1 MTVIV
6 GIQNSTTEQTTC
18 KLLIFVILKFRK
30 QFLVGTLLFIKT
42 FDRFQD
48 ECIYNFFVII
58 PIQTALAEIL
68 SFPNIPVS
76 VSLNEYVEIAKLYST
91 AKSGSFINGT
101 LDGIVNQLKKEGKLT
116 KNCYLCPYSRN

>member
-6 GIQNSTTEQTTC
+6 RIQNGATEQTTC

-30 QFLVGTLLFIKT
+30 QFLVGTLLFIKA
-42 FDRFQD
+42 FDCFQD
-48 ECIYNFFVII
+48 ERVYNFFIII
-58 PIQTALAEIL
+58 PVQTLVFQYL
-68 SFPNIPVS
+68 VS

-116 KNCYLCPYSRN
+116 KN